1 MVSAE
6 STARKYS
13 GQMAANYDSKRSK
26 QLRWD
31 LENKAVTE
39 MLRDEKHKTVLDIP
53 VGTGRF
59 LTLYK
64 QLGLTCYGY
73 DTSKA
78 MLSLA
83 KRKRGG
89 AAKVLEEGDIRKIPH
104 KDNSMDVSVCVRF
117 MDLVPEDTMQQ
128 AIKELAR
135 VTRHHIILTTRLG
148 DEYIPKVNTATHDRR
163 KFHALLKK
171 LGWTIIADKEI
182 FQQGWH
188 VLKLGRIEHG
198 RNKTGVLEHS
208 KP

>member
-1 MVSAE
+1 
-6 STARKYS
+6 
-13 GQMAANYDSKRSK
+13 
-26 QLRWD
+26 
-31 LENKAVTE
+31 
-39 MLRDEKHKTVLDIP
+39 
-53 VGTGRF
+53 
-59 LTLYK
+59 
-64 QLGLTCYGY
+64 
-73 DTSKA
+73 
-78 MLSLA
+78 
-83 KRKRGG
+83 
-89 AAKVLEEGDIRKIPH
+89 
-104 KDNSMDVSVCVRF
+104 